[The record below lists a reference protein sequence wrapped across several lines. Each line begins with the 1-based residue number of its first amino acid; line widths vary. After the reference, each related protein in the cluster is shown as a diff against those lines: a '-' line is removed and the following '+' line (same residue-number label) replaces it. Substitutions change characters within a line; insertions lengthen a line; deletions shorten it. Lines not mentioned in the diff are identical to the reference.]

1 MSRDYERVS
10 HEARDD
16 GSDTLHK
23 EASMK
28 EVIKG
33 LTVSTSVIPAPG
45 GPRRLSPNHLLE
57 LVTRLCIFKAERW
70 GRRALFY
77 EQHRDYFPRLSAGR
91 FVNRCRELEAR
102 YRALAQIMFLIP
114 AEDRFVPIRALA
126 LPKL

>member
-1 MSRDYERVS
+1 
-10 HEARDD
+10 
-16 GSDTLHK
+16 
-23 EASMK
+23 MK
-28 EVIKG
+28 EVTKG
-33 LTVSTSVIPAPG
+33 LMVSTSVIPAPERR

-57 LVTRLCIFKAERW
+57 LITRLCIFKAERW

-114 AEDRFVPIRALA
+114 AEDRLIPIRALA
-126 LPKL
+126 LSKL